1 MKKIVLCLL
10 AVIMV
15 ISSVFTFVSCSGDS
29 DEETALT
36 KVIVAHHLGYSG
48 SAIVAVGINM
58 GYFEEEG
65 LDVELAP
72 FTSGPSEIAA
82 MVSGNVD
89 FGYIGSGATTLAVK
103 GDVEI
108 IYFQNLGDAEAI
120 IVNKESGIE
129 TMADMKGK
137 TIATTLGTSGE
148 NIVNMAI
155 AKAGL
160 EIGDGPDQVEV
171 INMDMGGCVTAMVAG
186 RVDAVCVWGSYQITV
201 EGQLADNYHELAR
214 TADFAEEY
222 VSVSSWLATQEY
234 IDANPET
241 VQAFANALAK
251 SFDYW
256 KVNEEQVAVWVAEI
270 VEADEDTIKAQIGGT
285 FFLNSAE
292 LEDALADG
300 TIRKY
305 YEVQQVAMV
314 KNGQIDN
321 PVPIDEYVKWDY
333 MEKAIENAK

>member
-1 MKKIVLCLL
+1 MKKIGVGLL

-15 ISSVFTFVSCSGDS
+15 ITSVFTLVSCDADS
-29 DEETALT
+29 DEKSDLT
-36 KVIVAHHLGYSG
+36 KIKVAHHLGYSG
-48 SAIVAVGINM
+48 AAIVAVGINM

-137 TIATTLGTSGE
+137 TLATTLGTSGE

-155 AKAGL
+155 ANAGL
-160 EIGDGPDQVEV
+160 EIGDGPDQVNV

-186 RVDAVCVWGSYQITV
+186 KVDAVCVWGSYQITI
-201 EGQLADNYHELAR
+201 ESQLADNYHELAR
-214 TADFAEEY
+214 TADFADEY

-256 KVNEEQVAVWVAEI
+256 KENEEQVAIWVAKI
-270 VEADEDTIKAQIGGT
+270 VEADEETIKAQIGGT
-285 FFLNSAE
+285 FFLSSAE
-292 LEDALADG
+292 LESALANG
-300 TIRKY
+300 TIKEY
-305 YEVQQVAMV
+305 YEVQQAAMV

-321 PVPIDEYVKWDY
+321 AVSIDEYVKWDY
-333 MEKAIENAK
+333 MTKAIANTK